1 MEERIK
7 ENGEG
12 KQRIGETK
20 EAGDRRD

>member
-12 KQRIGETK
+12 KQRIRETK